1 VKRLATWLAIHATGT
16 AFAQGALEGLAA
28 RFALLRGVGSGGEVE
43 SSGELAALALLR
55 RRVTGS
61 CTVFDAGANV
71 GDYAEAVLGR
81 CRDLACRVHCF
92 EPGAAAYRHLCSRHG
107 GKESVVLNKIALGRE
122 AGEATLWYDREGSG
136 SASLTKRDLAHFGI
150 DFGMSE
156 TVAMTTI
163 DHYCSLHAVPR
174 IDLLKLDVEG
184 HELDVLAGAETMF
197 QRRAIDMVMFEFG
210 GCNIDTRTF
219 VRDFWQF
226 FSAREMQLYRITPSG
241 YLHRIDRYQESLEQ
255 FRTTNFLAVGRHG
268 GLAGAPV
275 G

>member
-28 RFALLRGVGSGGEVE
+28 RLALLRGVGSGGEVE

-61 CTVFDAGANV
+61 CTVFDVGANG
-71 GDYAEAVLGR
+71 GDYAEAVLAR
-81 CRDLACRVHCF
+81 CCDLACRLHCF
-92 EPGAAAYRHLCSRHG
+92 EPGAAAFRQLRSRHG
-107 GKESVVLNKIALGRE
+107 GKESVVLNKVALGRE
-122 AGEATLWYDREGSG
+122 VGEATLWYDREGSG
-136 SASLTKRDLAHFGI
+136 IASLTKRDLTHFGI

-156 TVAMTTI
+156 TVATTTI

-184 HELDVLAGAETMF
+184 HELAVLAGAETMF
-197 QRRAIDMVMFEFG
+197 QRRAIEMVMFEFG

-226 FSAREMQLYRITPSG
+226 FSTREMQLHRITPSG
-241 YLHRIDRYQESLEQ
+241 YLHRIDRYRESLEQ
-255 FRTTNFLAVGRHG
+255 FRTTNFLAVSRHG
-268 GLAGAPV
+268 VFAGAP
-275 G
+275 GG